1 MHHAYIDQMSL
12 LESPIHRLD
21 PRAKIISL
29 AAFIL
34 FVVLTPVRQVEK
46 FPIYFLLLLG
56 LIVVSRLPFGY
67 LFRRSL
73 LVLPFVLVIAMF
85 IPFIREGETIYAF
98 RLAGREVTISDEG
111 AWVCAN
117 IFVKSY
123 LAMLAMLALAST
135 TRFPDLLRGLEK
147 LGVPGLII
155 MILSFLYRYIFVLID
170 QVMRMR
176 QAAASRNM
184 AVRPRAGRLR
194 VAAGMIGTHFIR
206 TYEKSERIY
215 QAMASRGFD
224 GEVRSLTHLA
234 FGRRD
239 LAFSTASIALC
250 AANCLWAWGG
260 G

>member
-1 MHHAYIDQMSL
+1 MSL
-12 LESPIHRLD
+12 LDSFVHRLD

-29 AAFIL
+29 VAFIL
-34 FVVLTPVRQVEK
+34 FVVLTPVHRIEK
-46 FPIYFLLLLG
+46 FSIYLILLLG
-56 LIVVSRLPFGY
+56 IIAVSRLPLGY
-67 LFRRSL
+67 IFRRSL
-73 LVLPFVLVIAMF
+73 LVIPFVFLIALF
-85 IPFIREGETIYAF
+85 IPFIREGETIFAF
-98 RLAGREVTISDEG
+98 RLARWDITISDEG
-111 AWVCAN
+111 AWVCVN

-123 LAMLAMLALAST
+123 LAMLAMLTLSST

-155 MILSFLYRYIFVLID
+155 MLLSFLYRYIFVLID
-170 QVMRMR
+170 QVMRMK

-184 AVRPRAGRLR
+184 AARPRAGRLR
-194 VAAGMIGTHFIR
+194 VASGMIGTHFIR

-224 GEVRSLTHLA
+224 GEVRSLTHLT

-239 LAFSTASIALC
+239 LAFSAVSVAIC

-260 G
+260 R